1 MYKNGKEIKESIYNN
16 TSYKID
22 LMIKEEKRMK
32 R

>member
-22 LMIKEEKRMK
+22 LMVKRVIKLI
-32 R
+32 